1 MYKHCRYIAELM
13 HYKVEF
19 HCLLLETEENIA
31 RLPPGAYVSE
41 LHITKHGA
49 TAPFHGTSHYSYS
62 RPNVYVPQYS
72 SSSGHTTGNNS
83 AESSLGNDDVR
94 IPMLSSLSA
103 GVDALLHDAAAKLAP
118 TSHLTFPPG
127 VGALVA
133 NSSFCPGR
141 LAPSTG
147 GLIPPHPGIPYPAS
161 ARTNAGIGAGVSQ
174 FATQPKQRKVTA
186 PRVPKPRPAAAGT
199 GVVGCAAMTSGIPAS
214 VGGVS
219 SISAARQVHTAP
231 AARVAAPKATKGA
244 LSPSQ
249 PPSRQQ
255 RTDEGESGRREA
267 AEVLLSLLGS
277 GWEARHGGADASMLA
292 PDVVVGNSALREGP
306 VPQVPAAG
314 STMVR
319 QVSASPTKTLLGG
332 TATTHQWQHKESAA
346 QPQRTARLQDGRETD
361 VVLPAK
367 RKAVAEV
374 SYDPTLQAGLGERLL
389 PGRAVNAGE
398 ALKYGASGA
407 WSGGKGPIEVST
419 VPSTP
424 EPSAFVYG
432 AQAESGA
439 AGGERRCAT
448 PTRVRDVSPAA
459 HLLRTP
465 PTGGARSSCYA
476 VSPVPM

>member
-13 HYKVEF
+13 QYKVEF

-41 LHITKHGA
+41 LHITKYGA
-49 TAPFHGTSHYSYS
+49 TAPFHGTSHYSYP
-62 RPNVYVPQYS
+62 RPNVYAPQDS

-94 IPMLSSLSA
+94 VPMLSSLSA
-103 GVDALLHDAAAKLAP
+103 GVDTLLHDAAAKLAQTP
-118 TSHLTFPPG
+118 HLTYPPG
-127 VGALVA
+127 VGALVG
-133 NSSFCPGR
+133 NNGFCPGR
-141 LAPSTG
+141 FPASAA
-147 GLIPPHPGIPYPAS
+147 GLIPPHPGLPYPVATK
-161 ARTNAGIGAGVSQ
+161 AYAGIGAGVSQ
-174 FATQPKQRKVTA
+174 FATQPKQRKVAA
-186 PRVPKPRPAAAGT
+186 PRVPKPRPAAAST
-199 GVVGCAAMTSGIPAS
+199 GAVGVAAATNSIPAS
-214 VGGVS
+214 VGGMNS
-219 SISAARQVHTAP
+219 TSAARQVHAAP
-231 AARVAAPKATKGA
+231 AARVAAPKVVKGA

-277 GWEARHGGADASMLA
+277 GWEARHGGANASMLA
-292 PDVVVGNSALREGP
+292 PDVVVGSSALREAP
-306 VPQVPAAG
+306 VAPAAG
-314 STMVR
+314 GTMVR
-319 QVSASPTKTLLGG
+319 LVSGSPTETLLGG
-332 TATTHQWQHKESAA
+332 TATTHQWQHKGAEA

-374 SYDPTLQAGLGERLL
+374 SYDPTLQAGLGVLLL
-389 PGRAVNAGE
+389 PDRAVNAGE
-398 ALKYGASGA
+398 TLKYGVSGA
-407 WSGGKGPIEVST
+407 WSGGKGFIEVST

-432 AQAESGA
+432 AHAAESGGA
-439 AGGERRCAT
+439 DGERRCAT

-459 HLLRTP
+459 HVLRTP
-465 PTGGARSSCYA
+465 PTDGARSSCYA